1 MFNIGGM
8 TGVTRGTHG
17 WLLHAEHKSL
27 LHEIV
32 VHENGKKKSSGSA
45 WRNVFYTDSIG
56 AMLGIGW
63 NEMKLLFSYVI
74 DS

>member
-1 MFNIGGM
+1 M
-8 TGVTRGTHG
+8 
-17 WLLHAEHKSL
+17 
-27 LHEIV
+27 
-32 VHENGKKKSSGSA
+32 NGSCMLSINLYFTKLWCKKMERKKSSGSA

-63 NEMKLLFSYVI
+63 NGMNLLFSYVI